1 MRYNISYLEKNFP
14 GFSSSSIFLKIVVV
28 RIENNRF
35 IWNSYTLYAEKSS
48 SIPYFEKQIFFVKQL
63 LHKSYVCPVAGQR
76 SKGI

>member
-14 GFSSSSIFLKIVVV
+14 RIFFYFYLSKKVVV